1 VRPHSKSKSFLF
13 SALHNSAMTVSSAC
27 PQMLQILSI
36 CSVLNS
42 ELILFFFAN
51 LNLFFLVGKLSQ
63 AALQLQILIL
73 LGTFADE
80 MGFQVVLE
88 LSVLELPPV
97 NHLTPFLRL

>member
-42 ELILFFFAN
+42 ELILFFAN
-51 LNLFFLVGKLSQ
+51 LNLFFLIGKLSQ

-97 NHLTPFLRL
+97 KHLTPFLRL